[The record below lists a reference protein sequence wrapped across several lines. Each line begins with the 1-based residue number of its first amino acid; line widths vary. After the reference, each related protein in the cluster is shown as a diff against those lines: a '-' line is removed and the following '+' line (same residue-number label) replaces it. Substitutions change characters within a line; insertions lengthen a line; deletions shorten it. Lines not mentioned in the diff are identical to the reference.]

1 MSIKRVQKLLFS
13 EYCDFED
20 MVLIESPFAQTTREG
35 RGLRQVHLGLTP
47 SKLVLATDVL
57 PPVEKSCVRFLP
69 GVDPDI
75 ETFELIAI
83 YPIDCVNLS
92 VFRRRKRQTI
102 KAHFC
107 NNRVFYFELGGF
119 ENRTVSQV
127 SRPTLPQ
134 NHPLALDVLEPL
146 VREGQVLV
154 AGVWIVALGDLRR
167 HLLHRQHPLP
177 RRQQASG
184 QAQRTRASL
193 VQVRDR

>member
-57 PPVEKSCVRFLP
+57 PPVEKSCVNFLP
-69 GVDPDI
+69 GIDPDI

-92 VFRRRKRQTI
+92 VFRRRKRQTL

-107 NNRVFYFELGGF
+107 NNRVYYFELGGF
-119 ENRTVSQV
+119 ENRTVSFQM
-127 SRPTLPQ
+127 T
-134 NHPLALDVLEPL
+134 ALFTISPFL
-146 VREGQVLV
+146 
-154 AGVWIVALGDLRR
+154 
-167 HLLHRQHPLP
+167 
-177 RRQQASG
+177 S
-184 QAQRTRASL
+184 
-193 VQVRDR
+193 